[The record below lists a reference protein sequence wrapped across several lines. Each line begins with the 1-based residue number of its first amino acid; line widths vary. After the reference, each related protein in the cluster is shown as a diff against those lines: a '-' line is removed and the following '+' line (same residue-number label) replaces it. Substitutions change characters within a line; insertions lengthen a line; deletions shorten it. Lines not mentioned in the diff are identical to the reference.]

1 MAAQRILVVDDE
13 QSIRSLF
20 QKALS
25 RKGYEVEIAS
35 SAEEALE
42 MFGRDPFWVVLTDLR
57 LPNMDGLELCRR
69 INDDFPFAVL
79 LAMTGFV
86 SVYELSACREA
97 GFEDLFIKPVNL
109 QVVIGEIEHAFSKIS
124 RWKSGQ
130 KVPE

>member
-1 MAAQRILVVDDE
+1 MASQRILVVDDE

-20 QKALS
+20 TKALS
-25 RKGYEVEIAS
+25 RNGYEVAS
-35 SAEEALE
+35 AESAEEALE
-42 MFGRDPFWVVLTDLR
+42 LFARQPYWVVLSDLR

-69 INDDFPFAVL
+69 IRDDFPFAVC

-109 QVVIGEIEHAFSKIS
+109 QVVNAEIEHAFSKIA
-124 RWKSGQ
+124 RWKNGQ
-130 KVPE
+130 SVPE